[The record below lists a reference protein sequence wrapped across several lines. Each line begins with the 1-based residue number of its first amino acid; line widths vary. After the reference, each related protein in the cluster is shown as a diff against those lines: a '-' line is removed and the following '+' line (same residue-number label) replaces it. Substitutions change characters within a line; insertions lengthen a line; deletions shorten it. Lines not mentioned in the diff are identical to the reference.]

1 MAQFLVLGSW
11 GNVYSRDIHLY
22 HYLSQ
27 HILGVVRYYNS
38 TPQFGEKGKIN
49 SYPPYRGR
57 GVKMQ

>member
-27 HILGVVRYYNS
+27 HILGVVWYYNA

-57 GVKMQ
+57 GVKML